1 MPASEPNRLRRIDA
15 VLKQGDVKFALG
27 RHSEHIQNLDD
38 IGDIVR
44 DAGDPRRRASW
55 HYWSGYLR
63 SLTGKGLA
71 LAIDDCRA
79 SAAIAAAADLDE
91 IVGFATSSLAMAY
104 SFAGRPREAIEAGE
118 QALAIFEAGG
128 NRLWASRTLWHL
140 SLAANMLGQWETSL
154 AYCRRALAHGA
165 ALDDRRLQAIALWR
179 MGSVHMQRGDPRSGI
194 QCCDEALALTPS
206 PYDAAHAKAV
216 RGYGQIKMGGLDA
229 GVAEITEAL
238 AWFEK
243 FQLRQPSLRWAL
255 WLVEGYLLLGDVGRG
270 RSLAI
275 DILNESREAGY
286 RYMEGFACWLMSDCL
301 GRDDPR
307 AAEDY
312 VEQAIRIFEAIGA
325 RNDFA
330 KALVTRAELLW
341 HAGDSVAARQLFGE
355 ARDIFAA
362 LGTRDEQAM
371 VEDALSEVDRGS
383 TLSRHH
389 HVRSVRPPAGPQSAD

>member
-1 MPASEPNRLRRIDA
+1 MDPPAT
-15 VLKQGDVKFALG
+15 
-27 RHSEHIQNLDD
+27 EHIQNLDD
-38 IGDIVR
+38 IGDVVR
-44 DAGDPRRRASW
+44 DADDPRRRASW

-63 SLTGKGLA
+63 SLTGRGLA
-71 LAIDDCRA
+71 LAINDCRD

-140 SLAANMLGQWETSL
+140 TLAANMLGEWEMSL

-165 ALDDRRLQAIALWR
+165 AVDDRRLQAIGLWR
-179 MGSVHMQRGDPRSGI
+179 MGSVHVQRGDPRSGI
-194 QCCDEALALTPS
+194 KCCDEALALTPS

-216 RGYGQIKMGGLDA
+216 RGYGQIKLGQLGA
-229 GVAEITEAL
+229 GVAEMAEAL
-238 AWFEK
+238 AWFEN
-243 FQLRQPSLRWAL
+243 FRLRQPSLRWAL
-255 WLVEGYLLLGDVGRG
+255 WLVEGYLLSGDVDRA

-286 RYMEGFACWLMSDCL
+286 RHIEGLACWLMSDCL
-301 GRDDPR
+301 GRDDDPS
-307 AAEDY
+307 AAEEY

-330 KALVTRAELLW
+330 KALATRAGLLW
-341 HAGDSVAARQLFGE
+341 RTGDSVAARQLFGE
-355 ARDIFAA
+355 TRDIFAA
-362 LGTRDEQAM
+362 LGTCDEQAM
-371 VEDALSEVDRGS
+371 VEDALGEVDRGS
-383 TLSRHH
+383 ALSRHH
-389 HVRSVRPPAGPQSAD
+389 HARSVRPPAGRQSAD

>member
-1 MPASEPNRLRRIDA
+1 MQD
-15 VLKQGDVKFALG
+15 
-27 RHSEHIQNLDD
+27 LDD

-44 DAGDPRRRASW
+44 DADDPRRRATW

-71 LAIDDCRA
+71 RAIDDCRN

-104 SFAGRPREAIEAGE
+104 SFAGRPREAIAAGE
-118 QALAIFEAGG
+118 QVLATFEAGG

-140 SLAANMLGQWETSL
+140 SLAANMLGEWETSL
-154 AYCRRALAHGA
+154 AYCRRALTHGA
-165 ALDDRRLQAIALWR
+165 AVDDRRSQAIGLWR
-179 MGSVHMQRGDPRSGI
+179 MGSVHVQRGDARSGI
-194 QCCDEALALTPS
+194 KCCDEALALAPS

-216 RGYGQIKMGGLDA
+216 RGYGQIKMGRLDA
-229 GVAEITEAL
+229 GIAEMTEAL
-238 AWFEK
+238 AWFEN
-243 FQLRQPSLRWAL
+243 FRLRQPSLRWAL
-255 WLVEGYLLLGDVGRG
+255 WLVEGRLLRGDVGPA

-275 DILNESREAGY
+275 DTLNESREAGY
-286 RYMEGFACWLMSDCL
+286 RHIEGLACWLMSDCL
-301 GRDDPR
+301 REDPG
-307 AAEDY
+307 AAEEY

-330 KALVTRAELLW
+330 KALATRAGLLW
-341 HAGDSVAARQLFGE
+341 RAGNSVAARQLFGE

-371 VEDALSEVDRGS
+371 VEDALSELDRGS
-383 TLSRHH
+383 GLSRHH
-389 HVRSVRPPAGPQSAD
+389 YVRSARLPAGQQSAD